1 MRQNSQRGGLHP
13 LARPPT
19 YATPQTRQLQGSGSK
34 KGSSDI
40 PSTLAWQG
48 GTLYLNGRLAIE
60 EEVERKGQGV
70 GGCGGPGV

>member
-1 MRQNSQRGGLHP
+1 MRQNPQKGALHP

-19 YATPQTRQLQGSGSK
+19 SATPQARQLQGSSSK

-40 PSTLAWQG
+40 PSTLACQG
-48 GTLYLNGRLAIE
+48 DTLSNGMLAIE
-60 EEVERKGQGV
+60 EEVEREGQGV